1 MSSDEKNLEKPYES
15 SPEKTL
21 ITLEQLSQTIEV
33 MTSVVNRL
41 RQHLNEQLEH
51 QLLTQSTEKQCPPKA
66 EIKTNSTNL
75 SAQPKGAGAGEVK
88 QKALTDIG
96 KIKSNY
102 LKKDTKVIH

>member
-41 RQHLNEQLEH
+41 RQHLSEQLEH

-66 EIKTNSTNL
+66 EIKTNPTNL
-75 SAQPKGAGAGEVK
+75 SVQPKGTGESK
-88 QKALTDIG
+88 KKALSDIG
-96 KIKSNY
+96 KIESKY

>member
-1 MSSDEKNLEKPYES
+1 MSSDEKKLEKPYES

-41 RQHLNEQLEH
+41 RQHLSEQLEH
-51 QLLTQSTEKQCPPKA
+51 QLLTQSIEKQRPQKA
-66 EIKTNSTNL
+66 EIKTNPTNL
-75 SAQPKGAGAGEVK
+75 SEQPKGTSEVK
-88 QKALTDIG
+88 KKTLSDIG
-96 KIKSNY
+96 KIESNY

>member
-51 QLLTQSTEKQCPPKA
+51 QLLTQSTEKQCPSNA
-66 EIKTNSTNL
+66 EIKANPTNL
-75 SAQPKGAGAGEVK
+75 SAQSKGTGEVK
-88 QKALTDIG
+88 NKALSEIG
-96 KIKSNY
+96 KIETGY

>member
-1 MSSDEKNLEKPYES
+1 MSSDEKKLEKPYES

-41 RQHLNEQLEH
+41 RQHLSEQLEH

-66 EIKTNSTNL
+66 EIKTTSPNL
-75 SAQPKGAGAGEVK
+75 TEQPEGTGKGK
-88 QKALTDIG
+88 KKALSDIG
-96 KIKSNY
+96 KIESNY

>member
-41 RQHLNEQLEH
+41 RQHLSEQLEH
-51 QLLTQSTEKQCPPKA
+51 QLLTQSIEKQRPLKA
-66 EIKTNSTNL
+66 ETKTNPTNL
-75 SAQPKGAGAGEVK
+75 SEQPKGTGEVK
-88 QKALTDIG
+88 KKTLSDIG
-96 KIKSNY
+96 KIESNY

>member
-41 RQHLNEQLEH
+41 RQHLSEQLEH
-51 QLLTQSTEKQCPPKA
+51 QLLTQSIEKQCPPKA
-66 EIKTNSTNL
+66 EIKTNPTNF
-75 SAQPKGAGAGEVK
+75 SAQPKGTTGEVK
-88 QKALTDIG
+88 KKALSNIG
-96 KIKSNY
+96 KIESNY

>member
-41 RQHLNEQLEH
+41 RQHLSEQLEH
-51 QLLTQSTEKQCPPKA
+51 QLLTQSIEKQCPPKA
-66 EIKTNSTNL
+66 EIKTNPTNF
-75 SAQPKGAGAGEVK
+75 SAQPKGTTGEVK
-88 QKALTDIG
+88 KKAPSDIG
-96 KIKSNY
+96 KIESKY

>member
-41 RQHLNEQLEH
+41 RQHLSEQLEH
-51 QLLTQSTEKQCPPKA
+51 QLLTQSIEKQRPLKA
-66 EIKTNSTNL
+66 ETKTNL
-75 SAQPKGAGAGEVK
+75 SAQTKGTGEVK
-88 QKALTDIG
+88 KKALSDIG
-96 KIKSNY
+96 KIESNY

>member
-1 MSSDEKNLEKPYES
+1 MSSDEKKLEKPYES

-41 RQHLNEQLEH
+41 RQHLSEQLEH
-51 QLLTQSTEKQCPPKA
+51 QLLTQSIEKQSPPKA
-66 EIKTNSTNL
+66 EIKTNPTNL
-75 SAQPKGAGAGEVK
+75 SEQATGTGEVK
-88 QKALTDIG
+88 KKTLSDIG
-96 KIKSNY
+96 KIESNY

>member
-1 MSSDEKNLEKPYES
+1 MSSDEKKLEKPYES

-41 RQHLNEQLEH
+41 RQHLSEQLEH
-51 QLLTQSTEKQCPPKA
+51 QLLTQSIEKKCPPKA
-66 EIKTNSTNL
+66 EIKTNPTNL
-75 SAQPKGAGAGEVK
+75 SAQPKGTCEVK
-88 QKALTDIG
+88 KKALSDIG
-96 KIKSNY
+96 KIESKY

>member
-1 MSSDEKNLEKPYES
+1 MSSDEKKLEKPYES

-41 RQHLNEQLEH
+41 RQHLSEQLEQ
-51 QLLTQSTEKQCPPKA
+51 QLLTQSIEKQCPPKA
-66 EIKTNSTNL
+66 EIKTNPTNF
-75 SAQPKGAGAGEVK
+75 SAQPKGTTGEVK
-88 QKALTDIG
+88 KKAPSDIG
-96 KIKSNY
+96 KIESNY

>member
-1 MSSDEKNLEKPYES
+1 MSSNEKKLEKPYES

-41 RQHLNEQLEH
+41 RKHLSEQLEH
-51 QLLTQSTEKQCPPKA
+51 QLLTQSIEKKCTPKA
-66 EIKTNSTNL
+66 EIKTNPTNL
-75 SAQPKGAGAGEVK
+75 SAQPKGTGEAK
-88 QKALTDIG
+88 KTALSDIG
-96 KIKSNY
+96 KIESKY

>member
-41 RQHLNEQLEH
+41 RQHLSEQLEH
-51 QLLTQSTEKQCPPKA
+51 QLLTQSIEKQCPPKT
-66 EIKTNSTNL
+66 EIKTNL
-75 SAQPKGAGAGEVK
+75 SAQPKGTGEVK
-88 QKALTDIG
+88 KKAPSDIG
-96 KIKSNY
+96 KIESNY